1 MSPPPPAVFTSSLKI
16 TPLRSRSSFAK
27 EEKATFFFV
36 TNNNNNNN
44 ANDDDDENDENVF
57 DAFSSSLDSGFAV
70 TCSVRVHADD
80 KRRAVR
86 VSYCFDVADPRVR
99 ERIESGGFHKSE
111 TQHFENPQEE
121 EEEEEEEEEQKVFL
135 VSEQRVLRPEEEMTT
150 KMTLVEEQTGR
161 KKEETGTM
169 MIKVTVEVPLETL
182 RKILERTPTRVQE
195 NVAAVLIELIEEG
208 TRVDVLT
215 VITKHA
221 RDTKTGALKRVF
233 VNPFFVPRDD
243 GAR

>member
-99 ERIESGGFHKSE
+99 ERIESGGFPKSE

-121 EEEEEEEEEQKVFL
+121 EEEQKVFL
-135 VSEQRVLRPEEEMTT
+135 VSEQTVLRTEEETTT
-150 KMTLVEEQTGR
+150 KMTLVEEQTGL

-169 MIKVTVEVPLETL
+169 IKMTVEVPLETL

>member
-1 MSPPPPAVFTSSLKI
+1 MSSSSSSSSSSSRAVFTSSLKI
-16 TPLRSRSSFAK
+16 TSKSSRRSVAK
-27 EEKATFFFV
+27 EEEEEEEKATFFFV
-36 TNNNNNNN
+36 TNNTN
-44 ANDDDDENDENVF
+44 ANDDDD
-57 DAFSSSLDSGFAV
+57 DALDSGFAV
-70 TCSVRVHADD
+70 TCGVRVHADD

-111 TQHFENPQEE
+111 TQHFENPQ

-233 VNPFFVPRDD
+233 VNPFIVPRDD

>member
-1 MSPPPPAVFTSSLKI
+1 MSSSSPRAVFTSSLKI
-16 TPLRSRSSFAK
+16 TSKSSRRSVAK
-27 EEKATFFFV
+27 EEEEEEKATFFFV
-36 TNNNNNNN
+36 TNNTN
-44 ANDDDDENDENVF
+44 ANDDDD
-57 DAFSSSLDSGFAV
+57 DALDSGFAV
-70 TCSVRVHADD
+70 TCGVRVHADD

-111 TQHFENPQEE
+111 TQHFENPQ

-233 VNPFFVPRDD
+233 VNPFIVPRDD

>member
-1 MSPPPPAVFTSSLKI
+1 MSSSSSPRAVFTSSLKI
-16 TPLRSRSSFAK
+16 TPKSSRRGVAK
-27 EEKATFFFV
+27 EEEEEEEEEKATFFFV
-36 TNNNNNNN
+36 TNNTN
-44 ANDDDDENDENVF
+44 ANDDDD
-57 DAFSSSLDSGFAV
+57 DALDSGFAV
-70 TCSVRVHADD
+70 TCGVRVHADD

-99 ERIESGGFHKSE
+99 ERIESGGFPKSE
-111 TQHFENPQEE
+111 TQHFENPQE

-233 VNPFFVPRDD
+233 VNPFIVPRDD

>member
-1 MSPPPPAVFTSSLKI
+1 MSSSSFTSSSSSPRAVFTSSLKI
-16 TPLRSRSSFAK
+16 TSKSSRRSVAK
-27 EEKATFFFV
+27 EEEEEEEEEKATFFFV
-36 TNNNNNNN
+36 TNNTN
-44 ANDDDDENDENVF
+44 ANDDDD
-57 DAFSSSLDSGFAV
+57 DALDSGFAV
-70 TCSVRVHADD
+70 TCGVRVHADD

-111 TQHFENPQEE
+111 TQHFENPQ

-233 VNPFFVPRDD
+233 VNPFIVPRDD

>member
-1 MSPPPPAVFTSSLKI
+1 MSSSSSSSSSPRAVFTSSLKI
-16 TPLRSRSSFAK
+16 TSKSSRRSVAK
-27 EEKATFFFV
+27 EEEEEEKATFFFV
-36 TNNNNNNN
+36 TNNTN
-44 ANDDDDENDENVF
+44 ANDDDD
-57 DAFSSSLDSGFAV
+57 DALDSGFAV
-70 TCSVRVHADD
+70 TCGVRVHADD

-111 TQHFENPQEE
+111 TQHFENPQ

-233 VNPFFVPRDD
+233 VNPFIVPRDD

>member
-1 MSPPPPAVFTSSLKI
+1 MSSSSSSSSSPRAVFTSSLKI
-16 TPLRSRSSFAK
+16 TSKSSRRSVAK
-27 EEKATFFFV
+27 EEEEEEEEEKATFFFV
-36 TNNNNNNN
+36 TNNTN
-44 ANDDDDENDENVF
+44 ANDDDD
-57 DAFSSSLDSGFAV
+57 DALDSGFAV
-70 TCSVRVHADD
+70 TCGVRVHADD

-111 TQHFENPQEE
+111 TQHFENPQ

-233 VNPFFVPRDD
+233 VNPFIVPRDD

>member
-233 VNPFFVPRDD
+233 VNPFIVPRDD
-243 GAR
+243 GAQ

>member
-99 ERIESGGFHKSE
+99 ERSKAADFTKVKRN
-111 TQHFENPQEE
+111 TLKTPRRRRRRRRRRRK
-121 EEEEEEEEEQKVFL
+121 KVFL

-233 VNPFFVPRDD
+233 VNPFIVPRDD

>member
-1 MSPPPPAVFTSSLKI
+1 MSSSSSSSSPRAVFTSSLKI
-16 TPLRSRSSFAK
+16 TSKSSRRSVAK
-27 EEKATFFFV
+27 EDEEEEEKATFFFV
-36 TNNNNNNN
+36 TNNTN
-44 ANDDDDENDENVF
+44 ANDDDD
-57 DAFSSSLDSGFAV
+57 DALDSGFAV
-70 TCSVRVHADD
+70 TCGVRVHADD

-121 EEEEEEEEEQKVFL
+121 EEEQKVFL

-169 MIKVTVEVPLETL
+169 MIKVMVEVPLETL

-233 VNPFFVPRDD
+233 VNPFIVPRDD

>member
-1 MSPPPPAVFTSSLKI
+1 MSSSSSPRAVFTSSLKI
-16 TPLRSRSSFAK
+16 TPKSSRRGVAK
-27 EEKATFFFV
+27 EEEEEEEEEKATVFFV
-36 TNNNNNNN
+36 TNNTN
-44 ANDDDDENDENVF
+44 ANDDDDDDDDDD
-57 DAFSSSLDSGFAV
+57 DALDSGFAV
-70 TCSVRVHADD
+70 TCGVRVNADD
-80 KRRAVR
+80 KTRAVR

-111 TQHFENPQEE
+111 TQHFENPQ

-233 VNPFFVPRDD
+233 VNPFIVPRDD

>member
-1 MSPPPPAVFTSSLKI
+1 MSSSSFTSSSSSPRAVFTSSLKI
-16 TPLRSRSSFAK
+16 TSKSSRRSVAK
-27 EEKATFFFV
+27 EEEEEEEKATFFFV
-36 TNNNNNNN
+36 TNNTN
-44 ANDDDDENDENVF
+44 ANDDDDDDDD
-57 DAFSSSLDSGFAV
+57 DALDSGFAV
-70 TCSVRVHADD
+70 TCGVRVHADD

-99 ERIESGGFHKSE
+99 ERIESGGFPKSE
-111 TQHFENPQEE
+111 TQHFENPQ
-121 EEEEEEEEEQKVFL
+121 EEEEEEEEQKVFL

-233 VNPFFVPRDD
+233 VNPFIVPRDD

>member
-1 MSPPPPAVFTSSLKI
+1 MSSSSFTSSSSSPRAVFTSSLKI
-16 TPLRSRSSFAK
+16 TSKSSRRSVAK
-27 EEKATFFFV
+27 EEEEEEKATFFFV
-36 TNNNNNNN
+36 TNNTN
-44 ANDDDDENDENVF
+44 ANDDDD
-57 DAFSSSLDSGFAV
+57 DALDSGFAV
-70 TCSVRVHADD
+70 TCGVRVHADD

-111 TQHFENPQEE
+111 TQHFENPQE

-233 VNPFFVPRDD
+233 VNPFIVPRDD
-243 GAR
+243 GAQ

>member
-36 TNNNNNNN
+36 TNNNNNNNN

-99 ERIESGGFHKSE
+99 ERIESGGFPKSE

-121 EEEEEEEEEQKVFL
+121 EEEEEEEEQKVFL
-135 VSEQRVLRPEEEMTT
+135 VSEQTVLRTEEETTT
-150 KMTLVEEQTGR
+150 KMTLVEEQTGL

-169 MIKVTVEVPLETL
+169 IKMTVEVPLETL

>member
-1 MSPPPPAVFTSSLKI
+1 MSSSSSSSSPRAVFTSSLKI
-16 TPLRSRSSFAK
+16 TPKSSRRGVAK
-27 EEKATFFFV
+27 EEEEEEEKATFFFV
-36 TNNNNNNN
+36 TNNTN
-44 ANDDDDENDENVF
+44 ANDDDD
-57 DAFSSSLDSGFAV
+57 DALDSGFAV
-70 TCSVRVHADD
+70 TCGVRVHADD

-121 EEEEEEEEEQKVFL
+121 EEEEEEEQKVFL

-169 MIKVTVEVPLETL
+169 KIKATVEVPLETL

-233 VNPFFVPRDD
+233 VNPFIVPRDD

>member
-1 MSPPPPAVFTSSLKI
+1 MSSSSSPRAVFTSSLKI
-16 TPLRSRSSFAK
+16 TPKSSRRGVAK
-27 EEKATFFFV
+27 EEEEEEEEEKATVFFV
-36 TNNNNNNN
+36 TNNTN
-44 ANDDDDENDENVF
+44 ANDDDD
-57 DAFSSSLDSGFAV
+57 DALDSGFAV
-70 TCSVRVHADD
+70 TCGVRVHADD

-111 TQHFENPQEE
+111 TQHFENPQ

-233 VNPFFVPRDD
+233 VNPFIVPRDD

>member
-1 MSPPPPAVFTSSLKI
+1 MSSSSPRAVFTSSLKI
-16 TPLRSRSSFAK
+16 TSKSSRRSVAK
-27 EEKATFFFV
+27 EEEEEEEEKATFFFV
-36 TNNNNNNN
+36 TNNTN
-44 ANDDDDENDENVF
+44 ANDDDD
-57 DAFSSSLDSGFAV
+57 DALDSGFAV
-70 TCSVRVHADD
+70 TCGVRVNADD
-80 KRRAVR
+80 KTRAVR

-169 MIKVTVEVPLETL
+169 MITVEVPLETL

-233 VNPFFVPRDD
+233 VNPFIVPRDD
-243 GAR
+243 GAQ

>member
-1 MSPPPPAVFTSSLKI
+1 MSSSSFTSSSSSPRAVFTSSLKI
-16 TPLRSRSSFAK
+16 TSKSSRRSVAK
-27 EEKATFFFV
+27 EEEEEEEKATFFFV
-36 TNNNNNNN
+36 TNNTN
-44 ANDDDDENDENVF
+44 ANDDDD
-57 DAFSSSLDSGFAV
+57 DALDSGFAV
-70 TCSVRVHADD
+70 TCGVRVHADD

-111 TQHFENPQEE
+111 TQHFENPQ

-233 VNPFFVPRDD
+233 VNPFIVPRDD

>member
-36 TNNNNNNN
+36 TNNN
-44 ANDDDDENDENVF
+44 DDKNDENVF
-57 DAFSSSLDSGFAV
+57 DDAVSSSLDSGFAV
-70 TCSVRVHADD
+70 TCGVRVHADD

-99 ERIESGGFHKSE
+99 ERIESGGFPKSE

-135 VSEQRVLRPEEEMTT
+135 VSEQTVLRTEEETTT
-150 KMTLVEEQTGR
+150 KMTLVEEQTGL

-169 MIKVTVEVPLETL
+169 IKMTVEVPLETL

>member
-1 MSPPPPAVFTSSLKI
+1 M
-16 TPLRSRSSFAK
+16 
-27 EEKATFFFV
+27 
-36 TNNNNNNN
+36 
-44 ANDDDDENDENVF
+44 
-57 DAFSSSLDSGFAV
+57 
-70 TCSVRVHADD
+70 
-80 KRRAVR
+80 
-86 VSYCFDVADPRVR
+86 
-99 ERIESGGFHKSE
+99 
-111 TQHFENPQEE
+111 
-121 EEEEEEEEEQKVFL
+121 
-135 VSEQRVLRPEEEMTT
+135 LRPEEEMTT

-169 MIKVTVEVPLETL
+169 MITVEVPLETL

-233 VNPFFVPRDD
+233 VNPFIVPRDD
-243 GAR
+243 GAQ

>member
-1 MSPPPPAVFTSSLKI
+1 MSSSSSSSSSSSPRAVFTSSLKI
-16 TPLRSRSSFAK
+16 TSKSSRRSVAK
-27 EEKATFFFV
+27 EEEEEEEKATFFFV
-36 TNNNNNNN
+36 TNNTN
-44 ANDDDDENDENVF
+44 ANDDDDD
-57 DAFSSSLDSGFAV
+57 DALDSGFAV
-70 TCSVRVHADD
+70 TCGVRVHADD

-111 TQHFENPQEE
+111 TQHFENPQ

-233 VNPFFVPRDD
+233 VNPFIVPRDD

>member
-1 MSPPPPAVFTSSLKI
+1 MSSSSPRAVFTSSLKI
-16 TPLRSRSSFAK
+16 TSKSSRRSVAK
-27 EEKATFFFV
+27 EEEEEEEKATFFFV
-36 TNNNNNNN
+36 TNNTN
-44 ANDDDDENDENVF
+44 ANDDDDDDDD
-57 DAFSSSLDSGFAV
+57 DALDSGFAV
-70 TCSVRVHADD
+70 TCGVRVHADD

-111 TQHFENPQEE
+111 TQHFENPQ
-121 EEEEEEEEEQKVFL
+121 EEEEEQKVFL

-233 VNPFFVPRDD
+233 VNPFIVPRDD

>member
-1 MSPPPPAVFTSSLKI
+1 MSSSSSSSSSPRAVFTSSLKI
-16 TPLRSRSSFAK
+16 TSKSSRRSVAK
-27 EEKATFFFV
+27 EEEEEEEKATFFFV
-36 TNNNNNNN
+36 TNNTN
-44 ANDDDDENDENVF
+44 ANDDDDDDDDD
-57 DAFSSSLDSGFAV
+57 DALDSGFAV
-70 TCSVRVHADD
+70 TCGVRVHADD

-111 TQHFENPQEE
+111 TQHFENPQ

-233 VNPFFVPRDD
+233 VNPFIVPRDD